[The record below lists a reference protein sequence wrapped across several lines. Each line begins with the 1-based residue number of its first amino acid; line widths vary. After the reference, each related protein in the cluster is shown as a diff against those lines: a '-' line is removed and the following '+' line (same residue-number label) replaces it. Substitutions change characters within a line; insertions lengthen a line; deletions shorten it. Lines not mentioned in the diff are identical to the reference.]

1 MERFITDSYEPF
13 NILALSQDDDH
24 VVLSSDDFE
33 KLLACRDMIACAWH
47 SKKDLPYRFVE
58 ETISKLRQSS
68 EWRSSQYTPM
78 RGICDLL

>member
-13 NILALSQDDDH
+13 NILALSEDEDR

-33 KLLACRDMIACAWH
+33 KLLACRDMIVCAWH
-47 SKKDLPYRFVE
+47 SKKDLPYRFIE

-68 EWRSSQYTPM
+68 K
-78 RGICDLL
+78 